1 MNRIVFLISKNMN
14 VINQVVPKL
23 VCQCSRKKLTIKL
36 VFDRDEK
43 KQVTCWWVLK
53 LNKLF
58 VMNER

>member
-1 MNRIVFLISKNMN
+1 MN
-14 VINQVVPKL
+14 VINQVVLKS
-23 VCQCSRKKLTIKL
+23 VCQCSRNELTIKL